1 MLAGLILAGG
11 KSTRMGSDKSLL
23 TLPNS
28 QITLLEHCQN
38 KLKEIC
44 DNRVFISG
52 PQHDEGI
59 ADVFQNCGPLSGIH
73 GVITDIEAHHT
84 NIKELL
90 VLAVD
95 MPDVSIEYLSN
106 LLRSGRIKQS
116 MCCFENYFLPLYIPL
131 SANVTNYLSSV
142 LKSQVNLL
150 EGPPKKPQ
158 YSIKAML
165 KSLNG
170 QQIPASD
177 QSQLINI
184 NTLVQ
189 CQTRWTKQ
197 PSIKV

>member
-28 QITLLEHCQN
+28 QFTLLEHCHT
-38 KLKEIC
+38 KLKAIC

-95 MPDVSIEYLSN
+95 MPDVSIEYLNN
-106 LLRSGRIKQS
+106 LLMTGRLKRS
-116 MCCFENYFLPLYIPL
+116 MCCFENYSLPLYIPL
-131 SANVTNYLSSV
+131 SANVTDYLSTV
-142 LKSQVNLL
+142 LKPQVNSL
-150 EGPPKKPQ
+150 EGHPKKPQ

-170 QQIPASD
+170 QQILASD
-177 QSQLINI
+177 PSQLSNI

-189 CQTRWTKQ
+189 WQKRWTNQ